1 MTLTLSVIVP
11 FYERLPDV
19 MRCLSSLQTLATPD
33 VLTEFLVQ
41 DDCSPTVNLPALMPP
56 CAAIV
61 QRNAVN
67 LGFGGNCNAAAVRA
81 RGDVLFFVNQ
91 DVYALPQDGTG
102 YPLSQQWNL
111 ALIGAFL
118 DESVGVVGAKLL
130 FPNFAIQ
137 SAGGLYDISGQPFHR
152 CLGYT
157 NILYDEVNTPQKVSW
172 VTGAAL
178 AVRRELFL
186 QLGGF
191 DAIYGRGYFEDVDLC
206 ERVKKAGYT
215 VMYEPACAL
224 MHDVGSTGGNPAF
237 YQNAQEF
244 KRRWV
249 DSGVVQADVYT
260 SAPGVK
266 YW

>member
-1 MTLTLSVIVP
+1 MTLTLSVIIP
-11 FYERLPDV
+11 FYERLADV

-41 DDCSPTVNLPALMPP
+41 DDCSPTVNLSSLMPP
-56 CAAIV
+56 CAASV

-67 LGFGGNCNAAAVRA
+67 LGFGGNCNAAAARA

-91 DVYALPQDGTG
+91 DVYALPMDADG
-102 YPLSQQWNL
+102 YPLSQRWNA
-111 ALIGAFL
+111 ALLGAFSQ
-118 DESVGVVGAKLL
+118 ESVGIVGAKLL
-130 FPNFAIQ
+130 FPQEFRIQ
-137 SAGGLYDISGQPFHR
+137 SAGGLYDIGGQPFHR
-152 CLGYT
+152 CLGYG
-157 NILYDEVNTPQKVSW
+157 NHLYEEVNTPQKVSW

-178 AVRRELFL
+178 AIRKDLFL

-191 DAIYGRGYFEDVDLC
+191 DEAYGRGYFEDVDLC
-206 ERVKKAGYT
+206 ERVKQAGYS
-215 VMYEPACAL
+215 VMYEPSCAL
-224 MHDVGSTGGNPAF
+224 MHEVGTSGGNPAF

-249 DSGVVQADVYT
+249 DSGIVQADVYT
-260 SAPGVK
+260 SHVK